1 MWKDS
6 PTREDQMGKQA
17 RFTSKKIFF
26 DKNTDFPELPGV
38 YKFYNSEHKI
48 IYIGKAKN
56 IKKRVKSYLNLRK
69 GEGKRITKLKSSI
82 KYIETIITKTESDAL
97 ILEQGLISKK
107 RPQFNIQFRDD
118 KSYPAIH
125 LSTSKDYPAI
135 YVSRQKD
142 PESTIFGPFA
152 NVGAMRLNVSL
163 IRSLFKLRNC
173 KDINFKN
180 RSRPCIEYQMNR
192 CTAPCVGNISKEDY
206 AFEVQNAINFLS
218 GDTKNIILDLQEK
231 MDSYS
236 KKKDYERAAIYRD
249 KVQSIRDTQ
258 KRQNV
263 LTGFN
268 DLDVLIVKRNRFN
281 CCLSLL
287 RVEDGW
293 ITSSQNFYPNSQ
305 DNITDQ
311 ELLSVFLESYVI
323 DNTAR
328 KKINLLF
335 KGEILKETRDFLARL
350 KSPKIIIHK
359 PNKQNKNLIDI
370 CSSQAEDALSR
381 NNNYSWIQS
390 CFDSLANFLQIETI
404 NKIEGFDI
412 SHTSGKNVSAS
423 CVSVTKDGPN
433 KKNYRVMN
441 IKKDSN
447 NDYLALSE
455 AIQRRCKNLQKN
467 NLDIPEVILID
478 GGKGQLNTV
487 KKYLDKKISEDIK
500 FISISKGPNRNQKY
514 DFLHDGKNS
523 HELNNSAEI
532 LKILQLVRNESHRF
546 AINHHR
552 KRRSKDLLSSSLD
565 RIDGL
570 GPKLKLNLIRYFGGI
585 DKVCEATLDDLK
597 CVPGIGEN
605 KAKKIHSYLKNN

>member
-1 MWKDS
+1 MV
-6 PTREDQMGKQA
+6 KQA
-17 RFTSKKIFF
+17 QFTNKKILFE
-26 DKNTDFPELPGV
+26 KNVDFPELPGV
-38 YKFYNSEHKI
+38 YKFFNTKKEL

-56 IKKRVKSYLNLRK
+56 IKNRVKSYLNTRR
-69 GEGKRITKLKSSI
+69 GEGKRIAKLKSSI
-82 KYIETIITKTESDAL
+82 KFIETIITKTESDAL

-107 RPQFNIQFRDD
+107 RPPFNIQFRDD

-142 PESTIFGPFA
+142 PSSTTFGPFA

-163 IRSLFKLRNC
+163 IRSLFKIRNC

-192 CTAPCVGNISKEDY
+192 CSAPCVGNISKEDY
-206 AFEVQNAINFLS
+206 AFDVKNTLNFLS
-218 GDTKNIILDLQEK
+218 GDTKNIIIDLQKK

-258 KRQNV
+258 KKQNV
-263 LTGFN
+263 LTGFD
-268 DLDVLIVKRNRFN
+268 DLDIFVIKRNKFN
-281 CCLSLL
+281 CCISLL

-293 ITSSQNFYPNSQ
+293 ITSSQNFYPNSK
-305 DNITDQ
+305 DNISDQ
-311 ELLSVFLESYVI
+311 ELLSAFLEGYVI
-323 DNTAR
+323 ENKDR
-328 KKINLLF
+328 EIINFLF
-335 KGEILKETRDFLARL
+335 EGEILKETKDFLSDL
-350 KSPKIIIHK
+350 NSPKIIIHK
-359 PNKQNKNLIDI
+359 HNNQNKNLIDI

-381 NNNYSWIQS
+381 NNNYSWVQN
-390 CFDSLANFLQIETI
+390 CFDRLANFLRVETI

-423 CVSVTKDGPN
+423 CVSITKDGPN
-433 KKNYRVMN
+433 KKNYRIMN

-455 AIQRRCKNLQKN
+455 AIQRRCNNLQKN
-467 NLDIPEVILID
+467 GLDLPQVILLD

-487 KKYLDKKISEDIK
+487 KKNLDKRLVKKIKI
-500 FISISKGPNRNQKY
+500 ISISKGPNRNEKY
-514 DFLHDGKNS
+514 DFLHFEEKKY
-523 HELNNSAEI
+523 ELSNIDEI
-532 LKILQLVRNESHRF
+532 SKLIQLVRNESHRF

-552 KRRSKDLLSSSLD
+552 KRRSKELFSSNLD
-565 RIDGL
+565 GIDGL
-570 GPKLKLNLIRYFGGI
+570 GPKLKKNLIRYFGGI
-585 DKVCEATLDDLK
+585 DKIKEVSLDDLRS
-597 CVPGIGEN
+597 VPGIGES
-605 KAKKIHSYLKNN
+605 KAKKIYFYFHN

>member
-1 MWKDS
+1 MV
-6 PTREDQMGKQA
+6 KQA
-17 RFTSKKIFF
+17 QFTNKKILFE
-26 DKNTDFPELPGV
+26 KNVDFPELPGV
-38 YKFYNSEHKI
+38 YKFFNTKKEL

-56 IKKRVKSYLNLRK
+56 IKNRVKSYLNTRR
-69 GEGKRITKLKSSI
+69 GEGKRIAKLKSSI
-82 KYIETIITKTESDAL
+82 KFIETIITKTESDAL

-107 RPQFNIQFRDD
+107 RPPFNIQFRDD

-142 PESTIFGPFA
+142 PSSTTFGPFA

-163 IRSLFKLRNC
+163 IRSLFKIRNC

-192 CTAPCVGNISKEDY
+192 CSAPCVGNISKEDY
-206 AFEVQNAINFLS
+206 AFDVKNTLNFLS
-218 GDTKNIILDLQEK
+218 GDTKNIIIDLQKK

-258 KRQNV
+258 KKQNV
-263 LTGFN
+263 LTGFD
-268 DLDVLIVKRNRFN
+268 DLDIFVIKRNKFN
-281 CCLSLL
+281 CCISLL

-293 ITSSQNFYPNSQ
+293 ITSSQNFYPNSK
-305 DNITDQ
+305 DNISDQ
-311 ELLSVFLESYVI
+311 ELLSAFLEGYVI
-323 DNTAR
+323 ENKDR
-328 KKINLLF
+328 EIINFLF
-335 KGEILKETRDFLARL
+335 EGEILKETKDFLSDL
-350 KSPKIIIHK
+350 ISPKIIIHK
-359 PNKQNKNLIDI
+359 HDKHNKNLIDI

-381 NNNYSWIQS
+381 NNNYSWVQN
-390 CFDSLANFLQIETI
+390 CFDRLANFLRVETI

-423 CVSVTKDGPN
+423 CVSITKDGPN
-433 KKNYRVMN
+433 KKNYRIMN

-455 AIQRRCKNLQKN
+455 AIQRRCNNLQKN
-467 NLDIPEVILID
+467 GLDLPQVILLD

-487 KKYLDKKISEDIK
+487 KKNLDKRLVKKIKI
-500 FISISKGPNRNQKY
+500 ISISKGPNRNEKY
-514 DFLHDGKNS
+514 DFLHFEEKKY
-523 HELNNSAEI
+523 ELSNIDEI
-532 LKILQLVRNESHRF
+532 SKLIQLVRNESHRF

-552 KRRSKDLLSSSLD
+552 KRRSKELFSSNLD
-565 RIDGL
+565 GIDGL
-570 GPKLKLNLIRYFGGI
+570 GPKLKKNLIRYFGGI
-585 DKVCEATLDDLK
+585 DKIKEVSLDDLRS
-597 CVPGIGEN
+597 VPGIGES
-605 KAKKIHSYLKNN
+605 KAKKIYFYFHN

>member
-1 MWKDS
+1 MWKDF
-6 PTREDQMGKQA
+6 PTREGQMEKQA
-17 RFTSKKIFF
+17 RFTNKKIIF

-38 YKFYNSEHKI
+38 YKFYNSENEI

-56 IKKRVKSYLNLRK
+56 IKKRVKSYLNPRK
-69 GEGKRITKLKSSI
+69 GEGKRIAKLKSSI

-142 PESTIFGPFA
+142 PENTIFGPFA
-152 NVGAMRLNVSL
+152 NVGAMRLNVNL

-206 AFEVQNAINFLS
+206 AFEVQNTINFLS

-258 KRQNV
+258 KKQNV
-263 LTGFN
+263 LTGFD
-268 DLDVLIVKRNRFN
+268 DLDVFIVKRNKFN

-293 ITSSQNFYPNSQ
+293 ITSSQNFYPNSK

-335 KGEILKETRDFLARL
+335 QGEILKETRDFLARL

-359 PNKQNKNLIDI
+359 PNKQNKDLIDI

-390 CFDSLANFLQIETI
+390 CFDSLADFLQIETI

-441 IKKDSN
+441 LKKDSN

-467 NLDIPEVILID
+467 NLDMPEVILID

-487 KKYLDKKISEDIK
+487 KKYLDKKISENIK

-514 DFLHDGKNS
+514 DVLHDGLNS
-523 HELNNSAEI
+523 RELNNSADI

-585 DKVCEATLDDLK
+585 DKVCEASLDDLK
-597 CVPGIGEN
+597 CAPGIGEY

>member
-1 MWKDS
+1 MKHFL
-6 PTREDQMGKQA
+6 TREDQMEKQA
-17 RFTSKKIFF
+17 QFTNKKILFN
-26 DKNTDFPELPGV
+26 KSTDFPELPGV
-38 YKFYNSEHKI
+38 YKFYNSKNEI

-56 IKKRVKSYLNLRK
+56 IKKRVKSYFQLRK
-69 GEGKRITKLKSSI
+69 GEGKRVAKLKSSI

-125 LSTSKDYPAI
+125 LSTSKDFPAI

-142 PESTIFGPFA
+142 SSNTLFGPFA
-152 NVGAMRLNVSL
+152 NVGAMRINVSL
-163 IRSLFKLRNC
+163 IRSLFKIRNC

-192 CTAPCVGNISKEDY
+192 CSAPCVGNISKEDY
-206 AFEVQNAINFLS
+206 AFDVKNAINFLS
-218 GDTKNIILDLQEK
+218 GDTTNVILELQKK
-231 MDSYS
+231 MDFYS
-236 KKKDYERAAIYRD
+236 KNKDYERAAIYRD

-258 KRQNV
+258 KKQNV

-268 DLDVLIVKRNRFN
+268 DLDVFVIKRNKFN
-281 CCLSLL
+281 CCISVL
-287 RVEDGW
+287 RIEDGW
-293 ITSSQNFYPNSQ
+293 ITSSQNFYPDSK
-305 DNITDQ
+305 DNISDQ

-323 DNTAR
+323 DNKDR

-335 KGEILKETRDFLARL
+335 QEQILKETKDFLFDL
-350 KSPKIIIHK
+350 SSPEVITHK
-359 PNKQNKNLIDI
+359 ANKQNKNLIDI

-381 NNNYSWIQS
+381 NNNFSWVNNS
-390 CFDSLANFLQIETI
+390 LESLANFLQIEVI

-423 CVSVTKDGPN
+423 CVSITKDGPN
-433 KKNYRVMN
+433 KKNYRIMN

-467 NLDIPEVILID
+467 GLSLPEVILID

-487 KKYLDKKISEDIK
+487 KKYFDEKFLENIK
-500 FISISKGPNRNQKY
+500 FISVSKGPNRNEKY
-514 DFLHDGKNS
+514 DVLHDGKNS
-523 HELNNSAEI
+523 HELNNFKEI
-532 LKILQLVRNESHRF
+532 SKLLQLVRNESHRF

-552 KRRSKDLLSSSLD
+552 KRRSKDLFSSSLD
-565 RIDGL
+565 GIDGL
-570 GPKLKLNLIRYFGGI
+570 GPKLKLNLIRFFGGI
-585 DKVCEATLDDLK
+585 DKVIEASLDDLK
-597 CVPGIGEN
+597 SVPGIGEE
-605 KAKKIHSYLKNN
+605 KAKKIYSYLNNN